1 MKNNSCSKCGRQIDK
16 RGPLAIHEKACDG
29 KQKNPSF
36 KVKDVSLTLE
46 DGSLECLS
54 CNQIF
59 ETKNSFTSHY
69 WLHHSEVGNEHLKKI
84 KDRVDALHKSRVGK
98 PSWNRGLTRETDER
112 IMKSYLLV
120 KQGRKEGT
128 IKPSMLGK
136 TLSNEHK
143 EKLSHARSLAISNG
157 AKGGFKTVG
166 WYKHTRVDG
175 EIVTLRGTW
184 EVRVAEWLDKNSVV
198 WTKDIF
204 LKYKKDDL
212 RKTYVPDFY
221 IPSVDIVLEVKG
233 FYSDRDKEKM
243 LLLKEQHKQIN
254 FVMLFEKDI
263 KNLDSSLEFL
273 L

>member
-1 MKNNSCSKCGRQIDK
+1 
-16 RGPLAIHEKACDG
+16 
-29 KQKNPSF
+29 
-36 KVKDVSLTLE
+36 
-46 DGSLECLS
+46 
-54 CNQIF
+54 
-59 ETKNSFTSHY
+59 
-69 WLHHSEVGNEHLKKI
+69 
-84 KDRVDALHKSRVGK
+84 
-98 PSWNRGLTRETDER
+98 
-112 IMKSYLLV
+112 
-120 KQGRKEGT
+120 
-128 IKPSMLGK
+128 MLGK